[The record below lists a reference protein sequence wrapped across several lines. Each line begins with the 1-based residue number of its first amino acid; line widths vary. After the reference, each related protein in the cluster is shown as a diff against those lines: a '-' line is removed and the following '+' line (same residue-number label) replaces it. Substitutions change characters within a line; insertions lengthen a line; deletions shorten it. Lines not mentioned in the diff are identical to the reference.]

1 MTKFRLLI
9 VLLICFLTGQQVF
22 AQSITISGM
31 VRDKTGTALPGVSV
45 TVKGT
50 SLGTATQADGSYTI
64 AVPGAGSTLVFA
76 YIGGVTQEFL
86 INDANPVDVTMNEN
100 TNSIDDVVVVGYG
113 TQKRS
118 DVTGSVATVN
128 NKQLVQTPVAD
139 MSNALTGRT
148 PGVIT
153 KQPSGEPGADGAQIY
168 IRGNSTFGAG
178 SMEPLF
184 VIDGIVRTARDFGQ
198 MDANEIESVS
208 VLKDASSAAI
218 FGVKGANGVVLV
230 TTKRGKAGQLTASY
244 AFNYGFSQVTRLP
257 DALGSFEYATLY
269 NEAKLNDN
277 PNAEPEFSLDRLEAF
292 RNGTDLDAN
301 PNTDWMGLVLG
312 GHAPRMQHNLSLS
325 GGGDKTRYFTS
336 LGYLDEDGLYN
347 TLNYKRYN
355 VRSNVDI
362 QATSST
368 TIAIDLSAR
377 MENKQSPPASI
388 DNIFEHTMRN
398 PPVFPAQFSN
408 GLLASPGVYP
418 NPLALISPE
427 SGYNRNSSNYV
438 LTNFQITQRIPGVEG
453 LSVKGI
459 LAFDRNFNNSKVWNQ
474 WVPLYIRNADDTY
487 TVSAQSKSSLNK
499 SYGEGQSTE
508 LQAHINYDRRF
519 GKHGI
524 SALALVLQK
533 QNQGTGIYGA
543 RNSYESSALQILN
556 FGPELN
562 QVLSDSEDKTA
573 LRSAA
578 VRFNYDYDGKYLVQ
592 ASLRRDESENFAPNE
607 RTGYFPAVSA
617 GWILSRED
625 FMESA
630 PFVNFLKL
638 KGSYGQLG
646 SDRIPS
652 RFGYYNRYNLVPN
665 AYAFGSALQTGLTP
679 GAIANE
685 SVTWETSTKMDF
697 GFETRLLNN
706 QLDIDFTVFKERRED
721 ILATR
726 SLSVPLSFGATL
738 PSENIGIVENKGFE
752 LILNHNKQLSAD
764 WSYRIGGNLTYARN
778 KIIEAAEASNVAEG
792 RRITGRPNGGY
803 YGYKSLGIF
812 RDAADY
818 ETSPKHEAYLNT
830 TGPGD
835 IKYQDVSGPD
845 GVPDGIIDD
854 HDITYLGNGT
864 LPQVLYG
871 ITGGVNYKGIE
882 LNFLL
887 QGAAQS
893 QQHLAQNAAWAF
905 HNGGRVNAEWLDRWT
920 PANPDAPL
928 PRLSLNTNGNNYLL
942 SDFWVKNSSYLRLKN
957 VELAY
962 TLKHDV
968 LSRIGASNVRI
979 YAQGQNLFTIT
990 DLLNLDPENT
1000 NAIGRY
1006 YPQQTTYTFGINVQF

>member
-1 MTKFRLLI
+1 MIKFRLLI
-9 VLLICFLTGQQVF
+9 VLLICFLGAQQVF
-22 AQSITISGM
+22 AQSITISGT
-31 VRDKTGTALPGVSV
+31 VRDRLGTELPGVSV

-50 SLGTATQADGSYTI
+50 NIGTSTQADGTYTI
-64 AVPGAGSTLVFA
+64 TVPKEGNILVFS
-76 YIGGVTQEFL
+76 YIGVTTQEFL
-86 INDANPVDVTMNEN
+86 VTTSETMDVTMDDN
-100 TNSIDDVVVVGYG
+100 TSSIDDVVVVGYG
-113 TQKRS
+113 TQRRS
-118 DVTGSVATVN
+118 EVTGSVATVN
-128 NKQLVQTPVAD
+128 NKQLVQSPVGD
-139 MSNALTGRT
+139 MSNALAGRT

-153 KQPSGEPGADGAQIY
+153 KQPSGEPGADAAQIF
-168 IRGNSTFGAG
+168 IRGNSTFGGG

-184 VIDGIVRTARDFGQ
+184 VVDGIVRTARDFGQ

-208 VLKDASSAAI
+208 ILKDASSAAI

-230 TTKRGKAGQLTASY
+230 TTKRGSAGQLTANYS
-244 AFNYGFSQVTRLP
+244 FNYGFSQVTRLP
-257 DALGSFEYATLY
+257 NALGSFEYATLY

-277 PNAEPEFSLDRLEAF
+277 PNAEPEFSLERLEAF
-292 RNGTDLDAN
+292 KSGTDPDAN
-301 PNTDWMGLVLG
+301 PNTDWMGLVMG
-312 GHAPRMQHNLSLS
+312 GHAPRMQHNVSLS
-325 GGGDKTRYFTS
+325 GGSEKTRYFTS
-336 LGYLDEDGLYN
+336 LGYLNEDGLYSS
-347 TLNYKRYN
+347 LNYKRYN

-362 QATSST
+362 QATST
-368 TIAIDLSAR
+368 TNIAIDLSAR

-427 SGYNRNSSNYV
+427 SGYNRNSSNSV
-438 LTNFQITQRIPGVEG
+438 LTNFQITQQIPGVEG
-453 LSVKGI
+453 LSVKGV
-459 LAFDRNFNNSKVWNQ
+459 LAFDKNFNNTKVWNQ
-474 WVPLYIRNADDTY
+474 WVPLYIRHADDTY
-487 TVSAQSKSSLNK
+487 TVSTQSKSSLSK
-499 SYGEGQSTE
+499 GYGEGQSTE

-519 GKHGI
+519 NKHRI

-543 RNSYESSALQILN
+543 RNSYESNALQILN

-562 QVLSDSEDKTA
+562 QVLSDNEDKTA

-578 VRFNYDYDGKYLVQ
+578 VRFNYDYDGKYLFQ
-592 ASLRRDESENFAPNE
+592 ASLRRDESENFAPSE
-607 RTGYFPAVSA
+607 RVGYFPAISA
-617 GWILSRED
+617 GWLMNQED
-625 FMESA
+625 FMQGIS
-630 PFVNFLKL
+630 FVNFLKL
-638 KGSYGQLG
+638 KASYGELG

-665 AYAFGSALQTGLTP
+665 AYPFGGVPNTGLTP

-685 SVTWETSTKMDF
+685 SVTWETSIKMDA
-697 GFETRLLNN
+697 GFETRLWND
-706 QLDIDFTVFKERRED
+706 QLGIDFTVFKERRKD

-726 SLSVPLSFGATL
+726 ALSVPLSFGAAL
-738 PSENIGIVENKGFE
+738 PSENIGIVENQGIE
-752 LILNHNKQLSAD
+752 LIFSHNKQLSND
-764 WSYRIGGNLTYARN
+764 WSYVIGGNFTYARN
-778 KIIEAAEASNVAEG
+778 KIIEAAEASNIVEG

-803 YGYKSLGIF
+803 YGYKAIGIF
-812 RDAADY
+812 KDMEDY
-818 ETSPKHEAYLNT
+818 ENSPKHQAFLST

-835 IKYQDVSGPD
+835 IKYQDISGPD

-882 LNFLL
+882 FNFLL

-893 QQHLAQNAAWAF
+893 QQLLVQNAAWAF

-920 PANPDAPL
+920 PQNLDAPL
-928 PRLSLNTNGNNYLL
+928 PRLTLNTNGNNYLE
-942 SDFWVKNSSYLRLKN
+942 SDFWVRNSSYLRLKN

-962 TLKHDV
+962 TLRHDV
-968 LSRIGASNVRI
+968 LSRIGANNVRI

-1006 YPQQTTYTFGINVQF
+1006 YPQQKTYTFGISVQF